1 MPQSRCASPDRPSFS
16 GACSNRMSSHPAHT
30 HTTSAPPRG
39 GGHATSAPHHG
50 GGLSLGTLLIAAA
63 SSAAA
68 ATVVSRLWQ
77 AGTVMAAA
85 MTPVIVSLV
94 KEALERPAKRVSS
107 IATRSAAP
115 PVARATRAVTRPPEA
130 QAPPP
135 PTVGDPRLT
144 EMRVYGDA
152 RRVRR
157 RWKLA
162 VATGLLGF
170 VVCVAA
176 MTVPELVAGRSV
188 VSGKHDTTIFGG
200 QRRAPATT
208 SKPEEKTKTDEGQT
222 TTDEI
227 KPEDET
233 PPAEEPQGTT
243 TTAPTQ
249 PAPEAQPTQP
259 APTQTQPPQAQP
271 TVPEQQPA
279 PTTP

>member
-1 MPQSRCASPDRPSFS
+1 
-16 GACSNRMSSHPAHT
+16 MSSHPAHT

-50 GGLSLGTLLIAAA
+50 GGLSLATLLIAAA

-85 MTPVIVSLV
+85 MTPVVVSLV

-115 PVARATRAVTRPPEA
+115 PVARAARAVTPPPPGV

-135 PTVGDPRLT
+135 PMVGDPRLT

-176 MTVPELVAGRSV
+176 MTLPELVAGRSV
-188 VSGKHDTTIFGG
+188 VSGKNDTTIFGG

-222 TTDEI
+222 TTNEI
-227 KPEDET
+227 KPQDEA
-233 PPAEEPQGTT
+233 PPTDQPDGTT
-243 TTAPTQ
+243 TTGPQ
-249 PAPEAQPTQP
+249 QPTQP
-259 APTQTQPPQAQP
+259 APQGQPAPAPSQTQPPQTQP